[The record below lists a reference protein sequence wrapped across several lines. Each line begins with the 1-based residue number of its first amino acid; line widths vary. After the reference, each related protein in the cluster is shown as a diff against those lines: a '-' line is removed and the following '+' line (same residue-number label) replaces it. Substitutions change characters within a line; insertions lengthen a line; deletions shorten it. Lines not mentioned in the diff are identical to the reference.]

1 MSIFDHVSLKTTRL
15 EETQRF
21 YEAALA
27 PLGIDKKFYV
37 ERAEGGVAGF
47 GRQGVDLFIGAVRG
61 PEPTPVHMAFRANS
75 REEVDAFHAAAQ
87 AAGGTDNGAPGIRPK
102 YHEAYYAAF
111 VIDPA
116 GNNVEAVFQGPAGT

>member
-15 EETQRF
+15 EDTQRF

-27 PLGIDKKFYV
+27 ALGIDKRFCV

-47 GRQGVDLFIGAVRG
+47 GRDRVELFIGGVQG
-61 PEPTPVHMAFRANS
+61 PEPTPVHVAFRAKN
-75 REEVDAFHAAAQ
+75 REEVEAFYAAALS
-87 AAGGTDNGAPGIRPK
+87 AGGTDNGAPGVRPN
-102 YHEAYYAAF
+102 YHDAYYAAF

-116 GNNVEAVFQGPAGT
+116 GNNVEAVFQGPA

>member
-15 EETQRF
+15 GDMQCF

-27 PLGIDKKFYV
+27 PLGISKKFFV
-37 ERAEGGVAGF
+37 DRPEGGVAGF
-47 GRQGVDLFIGAVRG
+47 GRDRVEFFIGGAQEA
-61 PEPTPVHMAFRANS
+61 EPTSVHVAFRADD
-75 REEVDAFHAAAQ
+75 REEVVAFHAAAVS
-87 AAGGTDNGAPGIRPK
+87 AGGTNNGAPGIRSQ

-116 GNNVEAVFQGPAGT
+116 GNNVEAVFQGPD

>member
-27 PLGIDKKFYV
+27 ALGINKRFYV
-37 ERAEGGVAGF
+37 EREEGGVSGF
-47 GRQGVDLFIGAVRG
+47 GRERVELFIGGVQG
-61 PEPTPVHMAFRANS
+61 PEPTPVHVAFRAKN
-75 REEVDAFHAAAQ
+75 REEVEEFHAAALT
-87 AAGGTDNGAPGIRPK
+87 AGGTDNGAPGIRPK
-102 YHEAYYAAF
+102 YHENYYAAF

-116 GNNVEAVFQGPAGT
+116 GNNVEAVFQGPA

>member
-27 PLGIDKKFYV
+27 ALGINKRFYV
-37 ERAEGGVAGF
+37 EREEGGVAGF
-47 GRQGVDLFIGAVRG
+47 GREHVELFIGGVKG
-61 PEPTPVHMAFRANS
+61 SEPTPVHVAFRAKN
-75 REEVDAFHAAAQ
+75 REEVEEFHAAALT
-87 AAGGTDNGAPGIRPK
+87 AGGTDNGAPGIRPK
-102 YHEAYYAAF
+102 YHDNYYAAF

-116 GNNVEAVFQGPAGT
+116 GNNVEAVFQGPA

>member
-1 MSIFDHVSLKTTRL
+1 MSIFDHLSLRTTRL
-15 EETQRF
+15 EEMQRF

-27 PLGIDKKFYV
+27 PLGIDRKFLV
-37 ERAEGGVAGF
+37 DRPDGGVAGF
-47 GRQGVDLFIGAVRG
+47 GRDRVEFFLGAVQG
-61 PEPTPVHMAFRANS
+61 TEPTPAHIAFRAND
-75 REEVDAFHAAAQ
+75 REEVSAFYAAAL

-116 GNNVEAVFQGPAGT
+116 GNNVEAVFQGPA

>member
-61 PEPTPVHMAFRANS
+61 PEPTPVHMAFCANN
-75 REEVDAFHAAAQ
+75 REEVDAFHAAAL
-87 AAGGTDNGAPGIRPK
+87 AAGGTDNGTPGIRPK

-116 GNNVEAVFQGPAGT
+116 GNNVEAVFQGPART

>member
-27 PLGIDKKFYV
+27 PLGIFKRLSI

-47 GRQGVDLFIGAVRG
+47 GRERVEFFMVGVQGSDPSPIHL
-61 PEPTPVHMAFRANS
+61 AFRA
-75 REEVDAFHAAAQ
+75 RDCKEVEGFYAAAL
-87 AAGGTDNGAPGIRPK
+87 AAGGTDNGAPSIRPK

-111 VIDPA
+111 VVDPA
-116 GNNVEAVFQGPAGT
+116 GNNVEAVFQGPA

>member
-27 PLGIDKKFYV
+27 PLGIRKMFHV

-47 GRQGVDLFIGAVRG
+47 GRERFEFFIGGVPG
-61 PEPTPVHMAFRANS
+61 SQPTPIHVAFRAKN
-75 REEVDAFHAAAQ
+75 RGEVGAFHAAAL
-87 AAGGTDNGAPGIRPK
+87 AASGTDNGAPGIRPR
-102 YHEAYYAAF
+102 YHDAYYAAF

-116 GNNVEAVFQGPAGT
+116 GNNVEAVLQGPA

>member
-15 EETQRF
+15 EEMQRF
-21 YEAALA
+21 YETALA
-27 PLGIDKKFYV
+27 ALGIDKRFYV

-47 GRQGVDLFIGAVRG
+47 GRERVELFIGGVEGA
-61 PEPTPVHMAFRANS
+61 EPAQIHVAFRAKD
-75 REEVDAFHAAAQ
+75 REEVEAFHAAAL

-102 YHEAYYAAF
+102 YHDTYYAAF

-116 GNNVEAVFQGPAGT
+116 GNNVEAVFHGPVTA

>member
-1 MSIFDHVSLKTTRL
+1 MGIFDHVSLKTTRL

-27 PLGIDKKFYV
+27 QLGIDKKFHV

-47 GRQGVDLFIGAVRG
+47 GRERVEFFIGGVQG
-61 PEPTPVHMAFRANS
+61 SEPSPVHLAFRAGN
-75 REEVDAFHAAAQ
+75 RAEVEAFHAAAL

-102 YHEAYYAAF
+102 YHDAYYAAF

-116 GNNVEAVFQGPAGT
+116 GNNVEAVFQGTA